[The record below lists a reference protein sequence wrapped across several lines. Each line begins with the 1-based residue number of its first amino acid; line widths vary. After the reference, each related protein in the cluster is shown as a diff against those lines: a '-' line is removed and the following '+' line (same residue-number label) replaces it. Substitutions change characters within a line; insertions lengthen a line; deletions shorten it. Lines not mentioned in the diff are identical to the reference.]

1 MACQVSGAV
10 VAAVSAMTV
19 ELGRRLAPVIVDKG
33 GKVRLKAMCYTGIF
47 FCNLQCN
54 YND

>member
-10 VAAVSAMTV
+10 VSAVSAMTL

-33 GKVRLKAMCYTGIF
+33 GKVCYISFIGDHFLYSRDLKE
-47 FCNLQCN
+47 
-54 YND
+54 